1 MEERIWHKAYAPGV
15 PTSIDYEDITLSA
28 SLART
33 AQRYPDV
40 TAMIMLGKK
49 LSWAQVDEL
58 VNRLANALT
67 ALGIKAGDKV
77 ALSMPNM
84 PQMLI
89 SAYAVWRLGATVV
102 MVNPLY
108 TEREMSYQLKD
119 SGCTACV
126 CMDLLVPRIN
136 KLKADTEVK
145 TVVAAHLRD
154 YMPGL
159 IKMLFP
165 LIKKELHRKVQPGD
179 EAHDFMDLVA
189 KYPADPPAVEVGPDD
204 TAALL
209 YTGGTTGVSKGVV
222 LSHRHCMTVVQQ
234 MEAWFVG
241 AQEGDE
247 RLIAVFPFFHVAGF
261 TAMMNQSVYKAYT
274 LILVPRP
281 EPKTVLD
288 MTKKFKPT
296 YFGCVP
302 TIYVGLLNMP
312 EFKNTDF
319 SYIKGCLSGAAPL
332 AAETIRE
339 FEAAVGAQIVEVY
352 GMTES
357 ATLCHGNPW
366 GGVTKAGSVGVA
378 IPDTDCKIVDVD
390 DGSTE
395 MPQGESGEIVIKG
408 PQVFHEY
415 YQKPEETARAIRDG
429 WFHTGDVGY
438 LDEEGYLFIVDRKSD
453 MIIAGGYNIYP
464 RDIHEVLYEHPKVAE
479 ACALG
484 VPDAYRGETVKAFI
498 VVKEGETVTGEEL
511 DAFCRERLAAYK
523 VPKQWEFMDELPKS
537 AIGKVLRRELKEME
551 RRKREEGASS

>member
-33 AQRYPDV
+33 AQKYPDV
-40 TAMIMLGKK
+40 TAMIMMGKQ

-58 VNRLANALT
+58 ANRLANAL
-67 ALGIKAGDKV
+67 ADLGIKAGDKV
-77 ALSMPNM
+77 ALSMPNI

-108 TEREMSYQLKD
+108 TEREMAYQLGD

-136 KLKADTEVK
+136 KLKADTGVQ
-145 TVVAAHLRD
+145 TVVAAHIRD
-154 YMPGL
+154 YLPGL
-159 IKMLFP
+159 KKLMFP
-165 LIKKELHRKVQPGD
+165 LVKKGLHRKLQPSD
-179 EAHDFMDLVA
+179 DAHDFLDLVA
-189 KYPADPPAVEVGPDD
+189 KYPAEPPAVEIKPDD

-209 YTGGTTGVSKGVV
+209 YTGGTTGISKGVV

-234 MEAWFVG
+234 MEAWFQG
-241 AQEGDE
+241 AREGNE
-247 RLIAVFPFFHVAGF
+247 RLIAIFPFFHVAGF
-261 TAMMNQSVYKAYT
+261 TAMMNQSVYKGYT

-281 EPKTVLD
+281 DPKTVLD
-288 MTKKFKPT
+288 MTKKYKPT

-302 TIYVGLLNMP
+302 TIYVGLLNLP
-312 EFKNTDF
+312 GFKDTDF
-319 SYIKGCLSGAAPL
+319 SYIRGCLSGAAPL

-366 GGVTKAGSVGVA
+366 GGVGKPGSVGVA
-378 IPDTDCKIVDVD
+378 IPDTDCKIVDVED
-390 DGSTE
+390 DSRE
-395 MPQGESGEIVIKG
+395 MPQGEPGEILIKG
-408 PQVFHEY
+408 PQVFQEY
-415 YQKPEETARAIRDG
+415 YQKPEETAQALRGG
-429 WFHTGDVGY
+429 WFHTGDIGY

-464 RDIHEVLYEHPKVAE
+464 RDIDEVLYEHPKVAE

-484 VPDAYRGETVKAFI
+484 VPDPYRGETVKAFI
-498 VVKEGETVTGEEL
+498 VAREGETIAAEEL

-523 VPKQWEFMDELPKS
+523 VPKQWEFMAELPKS

-551 RRKREEGASS
+551 KRKREESDSA